1 MQERGNV
8 FVVQLDEM
16 TNNNFV
22 TALREF
28 QWQVSAFES
37 PAELLERLQT
47 EDVDAMVLRGRG
59 KRMPQLIAALRRAAP
74 DAVVVWQA
82 PAATPRERVEALEA
96 GVDAYS
102 SVRMEAPEWDA
113 LLRNVRRRLLPPAT
127 DGPAWRVHGRERVLS
142 GPAGERLP
150 LTVTERAFFIRLL
163 NAPGQCLRRERFFP
177 GNPQEGARSV
187 DVLVSRLRSKARRL
201 DIDLPVLA
209 VRGWGY
215 IFLQHDPGA
224 TRQGGWNSAPNA
236 ACAKPLEHDQV
247 VPVHQLGVGHAAQ
260 DAGDLG

>member
-16 TNNNFV
+16 TSNNFV
-22 TALREF
+22 AALREF
-28 QWQVSAFES
+28 HWQVSACQS
-37 PAELLERLQT
+37 PTELLDRLRTQ
-47 EDVDAMVLRGRG
+47 DVDAMVLRGQGERV
-59 KRMPQLIAALRRAAP
+59 PQLIAALRRAAP

-82 PAATPRERVEALEA
+82 PAATASERVEALEA

-102 SVRMEAPEWDA
+102 SVRMEPLEWDT
-113 LLRNVRRRLLPPAT
+113 LLRNARRRLLPPAT
-127 DGPAWRVHGRERVLS
+127 DGPAWRVHGAERVLS
-142 GPAGERLP
+142 GPSGERLP
-150 LTVTERAFFIRLL
+150 LTLTECAFFLRLL

-177 GNPQEGARSV
+177 SNPQEGARRV

-215 IFLQHDPGA
+215 ILLQHSPIPEPPGQA
-224 TRQGGWNSAPNA
+224 LGKAPCGANR
-236 ACAKPLEHDQV
+236 P
-247 VPVHQLGVGHAAQ
+247 
-260 DAGDLG
+260 